1 MTGPKAFGLFL
12 NISLVISIVF
22 AVPIVMPVV
31 ALLGWLLVMFSGL
44 LAVGIVLQLHESY
57 K

>member
-12 NISLVISIVF
+12 NISLVISLIF

-31 ALLGWLLVMFSGL
+31 ALLGWLLVIFSAM
-44 LAVGIVLQLHESY
+44 LAVGICLQLHESY